1 MGARCANGH
10 LVGPDGNCGACAYQ
24 RENGSTRPTVAV
36 ADALPSTE
44 LRFPRTD
51 AGNAELFCHLLGD
64 QLRFDHRRKRWLR
77 WASHWWIADSDS
89 QVVRLAK
96 DTVRR
101 RYRDAAAIDDL
112 REREAE
118 ARWAIQSE
126 SKVRLDAMLALAR
139 AEKPIADSGEAW
151 DVDPWLLGVG
161 NGVVD
166 LRTGVLRAGDQKD
179 RLTMRTP
186 VEYDRNAECPRW
198 EEFVREV
205 FAGDEEMIDYIR
217 RAVGYSLTGETSEQ
231 CHFMCWGGGWNGKT
245 TFQRVQREVMGDY
258 GANTPFSTLEMSA
271 RSQIS
276 NDLAALNGRRL
287 VIASE
292 LNEAVRLTE
301 ARLKMLAG
309 EDPVTARFLYGELFT
324 FIPVAKFWLSVNHKP
339 IVNDDS
345 TGFWRKVHLIPF
357 TQSFEGR
364 ADKNL
369 KDALRAEYAG
379 ILAWMVRGC
388 LAWRAEGLPRPTA
401 VTAATAA
408 YRAESDPTA
417 TFLRERCVVNV
428 ACRVKA
434 SEFYRAYQ
442 DWADDAGL
450 KERER
455 LSSTKFGRLMTAR
468 FEKKEESGGNVYIG
482 VGLGVRGME
491 GFVSDDPPVPVSSL
505 EESSSRE
512 DWENDP
518 QPSTRQTALSENPPE
533 NLPLDNGNPPRCIG
547 CGVAMSRTRVREK
560 CGRCQR

>member
-1 MGARCANGH
+1 M
-10 LVGPDGNCGACAYQ
+10 
-24 RENGSTRPTVAV
+24 
-36 ADALPSTE
+36 
-44 LRFPRTD
+44 
-51 AGNAELFCHLLGD
+51 
-64 QLRFDHRRKRWLR
+64 
-77 WASHWWIADSDS
+77 
-89 QVVRLAK
+89 VRLAK
-96 DTVRR
+96 DAVRR
-101 RYRDAAAIDDL
+101 RYRDAASIDDL

-126 SKVRLDAMLALAR
+126 SKVRLDALLALAR
-139 AEKPIADSGEAW
+139 AEKPIADAGDGW
-151 DVDPWLLGVG
+151 DVDPLLLGVG
-161 NGVVD
+161 NGVVE
-166 LRTGVLRAGDQKD
+166 LRTGRLRAGTQAD
-179 RLTMRTP
+179 RMTMRTP
-186 VEYDRNAECPRW
+186 VDYDPEASCPRW
-198 EEFVREV
+198 LEFVDEV
-205 FAGDEEMIDYIR
+205 FAGDRELIDYIQ
-217 RAVGYSLTGETSEQ
+217 RAAGYSLTGETSEQ
-231 CHFMCWGGGWNGKT
+231 CHFICWGSGWNGKT
-245 TFQRVQREVMGDY
+245 TFQRVMGDY

-292 LNEAVRLTE
+292 LNEAVRLNE

-369 KDALRAEYAG
+369 KETLRAEYPG
-379 ILAWMVRGC
+379 ILAWMVQGC
-388 LAWRAEGLPRPTA
+388 LAWQSSGLSKPAA
-401 VTAATAA
+401 VSNATAA
-408 YRAESDPTA
+408 YRTESDPTA
-417 TFLRERCVVNV
+417 TFLRERCVINA
-428 ACRVKA
+428 ACRIKA

-442 DWADDAGL
+442 DWADDSGL
-450 KERER
+450 KDRER
-455 LSSTKFGRLMTAR
+455 LSNAKFGRLMTAR
-468 FEKKEESGGNVYIG
+468 FEKKEESGGNVYSG

-518 QPSTRQTALSENPPE
+518 QPSTERGFVSANPPV
-533 NLPLDNGNPPRCIG
+533 NLPLGIGNPPRCAG
-547 CGVAMSRTRVREK
+547 CGVAMSATRVRDT